1 MKLRTFPESTVRHG
15 TISGHRERQ
24 DRGELPCDACTRAK
38 SEYDARRRSAPEQTR
53 NHQTFAVGTKA
64 EAEELRRALP
74 NGEHCEVVRLDPES
88 GPVSDERGADVET
101 DPDAGIGA
109 QNGGKQ

>member
-1 MKLRTFPESTVRHG
+1 MSTPTHGLRT
-15 TISGHRERQ
+15 
-24 DRGELPCDACTRAK
+24 LPTYPHP
-38 SEYDARRRSAPEQTR
+38 SH
-53 NHQTFAVGTKA
+53 HQTFAVGTKA

-88 GPVSDERGADVET
+88 GPVSDEQGADVET